1 LGTQNFCTFCKCHL
15 GVEEFVEGHIV
26 VAKQQKRRLPVDIA
40 GAGGVMVI
48 FAVAFGFCYG
58 CAAVAVSTRLLSIG
72 NESVV
77 NVIALIFST
86 GVAGY
91 K

>member
-1 LGTQNFCTFCKCHL
+1 
-15 GVEEFVEGHIV
+15 V
-26 VAKQQKRRLPVDIA
+26 VAEQRKRKLPVDIA
-40 GAGGVMVI
+40 GAGGVMVV

-58 CAAVAVSTRLLSIG
+58 CATVAVSTRLLSIG
-72 NESVV
+72 NESIV

>member
-1 LGTQNFCTFCKCHL
+1 MA
-15 GVEEFVEGHIV
+15 
-26 VAKQQKRRLPVDIA
+26 VAVQQKGKLSGGIA
-40 GAGGVMVI
+40 GAGGVMVV

-58 CAAVAVSTRLLSIG
+58 CATVAVSTRLLSIG
-72 NESVV
+72 NESIID
-77 NVIALIFST
+77 VIALIFST